1 VVESGGK
8 MPAFSG
14 KYYYVVDQKG
24 RIILPA
30 PFREIISSNYSSKL
44 YITNAPFDRC
54 LYIYPLEEWNRLQDQ
69 VRTKPRSDEA
79 IRFFLR
85 RVIASAV
92 EVEMDKQ
99 GRVLIPAALREDA
112 NINTNVVMAG
122 QIERIELWDRNEWD
136 ILFDPSKIDRKS
148 VEEKLTSYGI

>member
-1 VVESGGK
+1 

-14 KYYYVVDQKG
+14 KYYYAVDPKG
-24 RIILPA
+24 RIIIPA
-30 PFREIISSNYSSKL
+30 PFREIVTSNYSSKL
-44 YITNAPFDRC
+44 YITNAPFDKC
-54 LYIYPLEEWNRLQDQ
+54 LYIYPMEEWNKLQEQ

-92 EVEMDKQ
+92 ETEMDKQ
-99 GRVLIPAALREDA
+99 GRILVPAALREDA
-112 NINTNVVMAG
+112 NINSNVVMAG

-136 ILFDPSKIDRKS
+136 TLFDPIKIDRKTI
-148 VEEKLTSYGI
+148 EEKLAAYGL

>member
-14 KYYYVVDQKG
+14 KYYYAVDQKG
-24 RIILPA
+24 RIIIPA

>member
-1 VVESGGK
+1 

-14 KYYYVVDQKG
+14 KYYNSVDLKG
-24 RIILPA
+24 RIIVPA

-44 YITNAPFDRC
+44 FITNAPFDRC
-54 LYIYPLEEWNRLQDQ
+54 LYIYPLEEWNRLHEQ

-92 EVEMDKQ
+92 EVGLDKQ
-99 GRVLIPAALREDA
+99 GRILIPVALREDA
-112 NINTNVVMAG
+112 NINTNVVLAG

-136 ILFDPSKIDRKS
+136 TLFDPARVDRKS
-148 VEEKLTSYGI
+148 IEDKLTSYGL

>member
-14 KYYYVVDQKG
+14 KYYYIVDQKG
-24 RIILPA
+24 RIIIPA

-54 LYIYPLEEWNRLQDQ
+54 LYIYPLEEWNKLQDQ

-136 ILFDPSKIDRKS
+136 ILFDPAKIDRKS
-148 VEEKLTSYGI
+148 VEEKLTSYGL

>member
-1 VVESGGK
+1 

-14 KYYYVVDQKG
+14 KYYNSVDLKG
-24 RIILPA
+24 RIIVPA

-44 YITNAPFDRC
+44 FVTNAPFDRC
-54 LYIYPLEEWNRLQDQ
+54 LYIYPLEEWNRLHEQ

-92 EVEMDKQ
+92 EVGLDKQ
-99 GRVLIPAALREDA
+99 GRILIPVALREDA
-112 NINTNVVMAG
+112 NINTNVVLAG

-136 ILFDPSKIDRKS
+136 TLFDPERIDRKS
-148 VEEKLTSYGI
+148 IEDKLTSYGL